1 MKYITT
7 VILLI
12 FLSSCSS
19 MRSYNEYNLLKTFS
33 KNGHL
38 QMVVEIPAGTN
49 KKYEYDYKTR
59 SFKVDIKNGQDRI
72 IKFLPY
78 PANYG
83 FIPSTKME
91 KERGGDGDAL
101 DVLLISEYAVT
112 GSVLEI
118 VPIAILVLE
127 DGGENDSKIIAVPLD
142 KKLRVID
149 IDTYNQLDTQYP
161 KVKYL
166 IQEWFLNYKEENI
179 MQYIEWKDELHAK
192 AEIYKW
198 RSDN

>member
-1 MKYITT
+1 
-7 VILLI
+7 
-12 FLSSCSS
+12 
-19 MRSYNEYNLLKTFS
+19 
-33 KNGHL
+33 
-38 QMVVEIPAGTN
+38 MVVEIPAGTN